1 MPFRGT
7 VTGSIIS
14 GKFGGLPPPT
24 ISGISGI
31 INQTTTTTITVNG
44 SRFVPGS
51 VVSVS
56 GAATSN
62 SPRTMSTT
70 YVSATQLT
78 FTTNAAGNN
87 FVASAAFDIIV
98 SNGPGSN
105 YTLSSAGTVDP
116 IPVWSTGAG
125 TTFSLNTMSASS
137 QTFSASDPQGVSI
150 SLVSGTIPSGLSL
163 ASSGVISGTVQ
174 WNTLAGA
181 WTTNYPITLR
191 ATGGTV
197 GDTADRAF
205 NISVSNSYYYRQV
218 YNYGYVV
225 GGYSSSNPHYA
236 AHRVTNSNDAYA
248 SLGNKLDQAAGY
260 VEGGFAGDT
269 YLWVM
274 GTGGGL
280 GGYSHYSGFN
290 MQNETGGQNGD
301 MGRTK
306 DDSTAMANHGGRV
319 GVPSL
324 YTCGGGESTNV
335 KLTASNNSISYVTS
349 NGDTSNFGNGF
360 QSDSFGYDCFAA
372 QKFNY
377 SSETWSG
384 IPRPQGSNQAHSK
397 SLSTKS
403 DFAMVEDGGN
413 GSFTFTRYQ
422 FSNDSLTN
430 NWGTKSPV
438 RGGSGETNYSQ
449 AQDWGYGLGTCG
461 SSCQNGWFWR
471 QPYSNSSGVNLGD
484 GDRGMSSGQG
494 AGVAR

>member
-14 GKFGGLPPPT
+14 GKFGGLPPPV

-51 VVSVS
+51 IVSVS

-78 FTTNAAGNN
+78 FTTNAAGSNY
-87 FVASAAFDIIV
+87 VANAVFDIIV

-105 YTLSSAGTVDP
+105 FTLSSAGTVDP
-116 IPVWSTGAG
+116 IPAWSTAAG

-150 SLVSGTIPSGLSL
+150 SLVSGTIPAGLSL
-163 ASSGVISGTVQ
+163 ASNGVISGTVN
-174 WNTLAGA
+174 WATLSGA
-181 WTTNYPITLR
+181 WSTNYGITLR
-191 ATGGTV
+191 ATGGNV
-197 GDTADRAF
+197 GDTADRNF
-205 NISVSNSYYYRQV
+205 NIAVANSYYYRQV

-225 GGYSSSNPHYA
+225 GGYAGPTAHYA
-236 AHRVTNSNDAYA
+236 AHRQTVSNDAYA
-248 SLGNKLDQAAGY
+248 ALGNKLDQAAGY

-269 YLWVM
+269 YLWAM

-280 GGYSHYSGFN
+280 GSYSHYSGFN
-290 MQNETGGQNGD
+290 MQNETNGQNGD
-301 MGRTK
+301 MGTSK

-319 GVPSL
+319 GVPAL
-324 YTCGGGESTNV
+324 YTAGGGNATNV
-335 KLTASNNSISYVTS
+335 KLTASNNSISYVTQ

-377 SSETWSG
+377 SNETWSG
-384 IPRPQGSNQAHSK
+384 MPRPQGSNQAHSK
-397 SLSTKS
+397 TLSTKS
-403 DFAMVEDGGN
+403 DFAMVEDAGN

-430 NWGTKSPV
+430 NWGSKSPV

-449 AQDWGYGLGTCG
+449 GQDWGYGLGTCG
-461 SSCQNGWFWR
+461 GSCQNGWYWK
-471 QPYSNSSGVNLGD
+471 QNYSNSAGINLGD
-484 GDRGMSSGQG
+484 GDRAMSSGQG
-494 AGVAR
+494 AGVAK